1 MIKELLP
8 LLTTHNLGFDVRIK
22 DDALHVH
29 VIPTLIDESIKDAK
43 DLNILERP
51 LFKKYVIT
59 EFSNEDLAHEL
70 NNYQAA
76 LGEGTDIIT
85 TLAKEIEQRAKE
97 KLEEEKAKA
106 SAKKPATTKRA
117 TNAKKPA
124 PKRKTK
130 QQLMDEAREKQAQE
144 RKDEKPPAEDGNRLD
159 ATPAEKPAITP
170 DPAPANDDPLGLGL
184 GDLDL

>member
-1 MIKELLP
+1 MIKELIP
-8 LLTTHNLGFDVRIK
+8 LLKTHNLGFDVRIK
-22 DDALHVH
+22 DDAIHVH
-29 VIPTLIDESIKDAK
+29 VIPKLIDESIKDAK
-43 DLNILERP
+43 DLNLLERP
-51 LFKKYVIT
+51 LFKKYVIS
-59 EFSNEDLAHEL
+59 EFTNEDLAHEL

-76 LGEGTDIIT
+76 LSEGTDIIT

-106 SAKKPATTKRA
+106 SKKTTTTKRA
-117 TNAKKPA
+117 TNGKKPA

-130 QQLMDEAREKQAQE
+130 QQLMDEAREKQAEE

-159 ATPAEKPAITP
+159 APAEKPAITP
-170 DPAPANDDPLGLGL
+170 SPAPADDDPLGLGL

>member
-1 MIKELLP
+1 MIKELIP
-8 LLTTHNLGFDVRIK
+8 LLTTHNLGLDVRIK
-22 DDALHVH
+22 DNALHVH
-29 VIPTLIDESIKDAK
+29 VIPKLIDESIKDAK

-51 LFKKYVIT
+51 LFRSYKVE
-59 EFSNEDLAHEL
+59 EFTNEDLAHEL
-70 NNYQAA
+70 NNYQSA

-106 SAKKPATTKRA
+106 STKKPATKRA

-144 RKDEKPPAEDGNRLD
+144 RKDEKPAVVETNRLED
-159 ATPAEKPAITP
+159 KPEPPAITP
-170 DPAPANDDPLGLGL
+170 TPPPADDDPLGLGL
-184 GDLDL
+184 GGLDL

>member
-8 LLTTHNLGFDVRIK
+8 LLKTHNLGFDVRIK
-22 DDALHVH
+22 DDSLHVH
-29 VIPTLIDESIKDAK
+29 VIPKLIDESIKDAK
-43 DLNILERP
+43 DLNLLERP
-51 LFKKYVIT
+51 LFKKYTIA
-59 EFSNEDLAHEL
+59 EFTNEDLAHEL

-76 LGEGTDIIT
+76 LSEGTDIIT

-106 SAKKPATTKRA
+106 SKKTTTTKRA
-117 TNAKKPA
+117 TNGKTA

-130 QQLMDEAREKQAQE
+130 QQLMDEAREKQAEE
-144 RKDEKPPAEDGNRLD
+144 RKDETPPAEDGNRLD
-159 ATPAEKPAITP
+159 ATPPTIT
-170 DPAPANDDPLGLGL
+170 PAPAPADDDPLGLGL

>member
-1 MIKELLP
+1 MIKELIP
-8 LLTTHNLGFDVRIK
+8 LLTTHNLGLDVRIK
-22 DDALHVH
+22 DNALHVH
-29 VIPTLIDESIKDAK
+29 VIPKLIDESIKDAK

-51 LFKKYVIT
+51 LFKSYKVE
-59 EFSNEDLAHEL
+59 EFTNEDLAHEL

-117 TNAKKPA
+117 TNARKPA

-144 RKDEKPPAEDGNRLD
+144 RKDEKPAVVETNRLED
-159 ATPAEKPAITP
+159 KPEPPAITP
-170 DPAPANDDPLGLGL
+170 TPPPADDDPLGLGL
-184 GDLDL
+184 GGLDL

>member
-1 MIKELLP
+1 MIKELIP
-8 LLTTHNLGFDVRIK
+8 LLTTHNLGLDVRIK
-22 DDALHVH
+22 DNALHVH
-29 VIPTLIDESIKDAK
+29 VIPKLIDESIKDAK

-51 LFKKYVIT
+51 LFKSYKVE
-59 EFSNEDLAHEL
+59 EFTNEDLAHEQ
-70 NNYQAA
+70 NNYQSA

-106 SAKKPATTKRA
+106 STKKPATKRA

-144 RKDEKPPAEDGNRLD
+144 RKDEKPAVVETNRLED
-159 ATPAEKPAITP
+159 KPEPPAITP
-170 DPAPANDDPLGLGL
+170 TPPPADDDPLGLGL
-184 GDLDL
+184 GGLDL